1 MAKINKIMDTSV
13 PTLKK
18 EAKISD
24 AAKLMVNKSQGCVV
38 IVEEKKPIG
47 IITES
52 DIVKNLIS
60 KKMSPKEKVTKIMSS
75 PINSINPNTKLEK
88 ANKIIDTKHF
98 DKYPVIENESL
109 VGVVTENDVVHSIN
123 DNIKFHRNLQNTV
136 LIIFVIFEFFIF
148 ILYEYL
154 VNFFPFLR

>member
-18 EAKISD
+18 DGKISD
-24 AAKLMVNKSQGCVV
+24 AAELIANKPHGCVI

-52 DIVKNLIS
+52 DILRNLNSI
-60 KKMSPKEKVTKIMSS
+60 KPNDKVTKIMSS
-75 PINSINPNTKLEK
+75 PITSIDLKTKLEK
-88 ANKIIDTKHF
+88 ASKIIDTKHF
-98 DKYPVIENESL
+98 RRFPVVKNENL
-109 VGVVTENDVVHSIN
+109 IGLVTENKIVHALN
-123 DNIKFHRNLQNTV
+123 DNIKLHRNIQNAV

-148 ILYEYL
+148 IFNEYL
-154 VNFFPFLR
+154 TNILQFLG